1 MHRMAILAVVAAG
14 LFIVLIAIQF
24 VLPPIVEHRV
34 ERELTKHG
42 GHARVH
48 LSALPAPR
56 LLFKEGDSLEVR
68 ATGIV
73 TPAAGGDGN
82 GNGNGLSDLDG
93 FDKVDI
99 QVIGL
104 HAGPLT
110 ISRLNLTRRD
120 AADPYTATVQAT
132 VTGAALASYAG
143 SQIGGG
149 LGGFLGGLAGTAMPG
164 SGTEIPI
171 DLTATLESD
180 GGRINAT
187 SVNGSVAGVPAA
199 PFVEALAAALA
210 ARF

>member
-1 MHRMAILAVVAAG
+1 MHRMAILAVVAAA
-14 LFIVLIAIQF
+14 LFFVLIAVQLA
-24 VLPPIVEHRV
+24 LPSYVEHRV
-34 ERELTKHG
+34 ERELTKNG

-48 LSALPAPR
+48 LSALPAVR

-68 ATGIV
+68 ATGLV
-73 TPAAGGDGN
+73 TPTAGEADGN
-82 GNGNGLSDLDG
+82 GGLTDLDG
-93 FDKVDI
+93 FDRVDI

-110 ISRLNLTRRD
+110 ISRLTLQRPDPGT
-120 AADPYTATVQAT
+120 PYTATVQAT

-171 DLTATLESD
+171 DLKATLESN

-187 SVNGSVAGVPAA
+187 SVDGSVAGFPAG

-210 ARF
+210 GRF

>member
-1 MHRMAILAVVAAG
+1 MHRMAILAVVAAA
-14 LFIVLIAIQF
+14 LFILLIAIQLA
-24 VLPPIVEHRV
+24 LPPYVEHRV
-34 ERELTKHG
+34 ERELTRNG

-56 LLFKEGDSLEVR
+56 LLFKEGDSLKVR

-73 TPAAGGDGN
+73 TPAEADAGSGGA
-82 GNGNGLSDLDG
+82 LTDLDG
-93 FDKVDI
+93 FDSVDI

-104 HAGPLT
+104 HTGPLT
-110 ISRLNLTRRD
+110 ISRLTLRRPD
-120 AADPYTATVQAT
+120 PDTPYTATVQAT
-132 VTGAALASYAG
+132 VTGAALASFAG

-149 LGGFLGGLAGTAMPG
+149 LGGFLGGIAGTAMPG

-180 GGRINAT
+180 GGRIDAT
-187 SVNGSVAGVPAA
+187 SVDGSVAGVPAG

-210 ARF
+210 GRF

>member
-1 MHRMAILAVVAAG
+1 MHRMAILAVVAAA
-14 LFIVLIAIQF
+14 LFILLIAVQLA
-24 VLPPIVEHRV
+24 LPPYVEHRV
-34 ERELTKHG
+34 ERELTKNG

-48 LSALPAPR
+48 LSALPAAR
-56 LLFKEGDSLEVR
+56 LLFKEGDSLKVR

-73 TPAAGGDGN
+73 TPEAGGN
-82 GNGNGLSDLDG
+82 GNGGLSDLDG
-93 FDKVDI
+93 FDSVDI

-110 ISRLNLTRRD
+110 ISRLTLKRD
-120 AADPYTATVQAT
+120 AADRPYTATVQAT

-171 DLTATLESD
+171 DLTATLESNQ
-180 GGRINAT
+180 GRINAT
-187 SVNGSVAGVPAA
+187 SVDGSVAGVPAG

-210 ARF
+210 GRF